1 MIRLCGG
8 KEVYGTPVFISQDNP
23 ADKLN
28 SQMVKKIIDKYYLK
42 QYLILLFYRYKEVS
56 VLRPHLAYVSKWGVF
71 FIESRIVNR
80 REFRAQGILK

>member
-42 QYLILLFYRYKEVS
+42 
-56 VLRPHLAYVSKWGVF
+56 
-71 FIESRIVNR
+71 
-80 REFRAQGILK
+80 